1 MTPTD
6 TSKQPSIEVRDLTC
20 LMEGKLVLDEVSFVL
35 QRGEIFGVMGLSGA
49 GKSTLLRNI
58 MGLVKPDSGSI
69 FVHGVDITTLD
80 EASLNEVRL
89 RMGMSIQY
97 SALFDSMSV
106 FDNVAFGLR
115 RLRVPA
121 EEMRQKVAH
130 YLEVVG
136 MTGTEALMPANLSG
150 GMRKRVSIARALSTE
165 PEEVLYDEPTSGLDP
180 VLAATIDHLIVRLR
194 DDFGVSSIVVTHDVD
209 HLFSYADRALML
221 YQGKAIE
228 CDTPEALRKSDNPV
242 VRQFISG
249 SITGPI
255 VV

>member
-1 MTPTD
+1 
-6 TSKQPSIEVRDLTC
+6 V
-20 LMEGKLVLDEVSFVL
+20 
-35 QRGEIFGVMGLSGA
+35 
-49 GKSTLLRNI
+49 
-58 MGLVKPDSGSI
+58 
-69 FVHGVDITTLD
+69 
-80 EASLNEVRL
+80 
-89 RMGMSIQY
+89 
-97 SALFDSMSV
+97 
-106 FDNVAFGLR
+106 
-115 RLRVPA
+115 
-121 EEMRQKVAH
+121 
-130 YLEVVG
+130 
-136 MTGTEALMPANLSG
+136 
-150 GMRKRVSIARALSTE
+150 
-165 PEEVLYDEPTSGLDP
+165 VLYDEPTSGLDP

>member
-1 MTPTD
+1 MTPTQASD
-6 TSKQPSIEVRDLTC
+6 YAIIEVQNLTC
-20 LMEGKLVLDEVSFVL
+20 RMEGKLVLDEISFSL
-35 QRGEIFGVMGLSGA
+35 HRGEIFGVMGLSGA

-69 FVHGVDITTLD
+69 LIEGVDITALD
-80 EASLNEVRL
+80 EAQLNAVRL
-89 RMGMSIQY
+89 KMGMSFQY
-97 SALFDSMSV
+97 SALFDSLSV

-115 RLRVPA
+115 RLRAPA
-121 EEMRQKVAH
+121 EEIRQKVAH

-136 MTGTEALMPANLSG
+136 MAGTEALMPANLSG

-165 PEEVLYDEPTSGLDP
+165 PEVVLYDEPTSGLDP
-180 VLAATIDHLIVRLR
+180 VLAATIDHLIVMLR

-209 HLFSYADRALML
+209 HLFSYADRAMML
-221 YQGKAIE
+221 YQAKAME
-228 CDTPEALRKSDNPV
+228 CDTPEALRKTENPV